1 LSRTVAVCFLAVVL
15 IFSGAGAA
23 RASGA
28 VMVMKN
34 IYPSADTYCR
44 SDEPDVSRDGSVASM
59 IVRADEDGWRA
70 RSFIRF
76 DLDGVPRGADVDSAR
91 LYIYSLKS
99 ANASRTHD
107 LYRMLVNWAE
117 GGCTWNTAAAAGA
130 CAGTSS
136 AAVQIPTVASGYRDW
151 GEVTADVQGWLD
163 GTFDNYGWC
172 IRDRSEDATGS
183 YDYFEI
189 YYRTRESGDRPYISI
204 NYTAPWNSYGDSAR
218 TAGEES
224 FDSSAKNVVY
234 MEGTGFTPGTYKVGY
249 YDGDGALRGTETA
262 VVSGDGVL
270 DSLYELSAD
279 QTAGAG
285 TWHALVFFNPANPG
299 AAPGAPD
306 TLASAQTSAY
316 ITAEDTFS
324 VTAAAI
330 PEFGQVI
337 SALVVTGL
345 CGAVYLFFRR
355 KRLVGA

>member
-1 LSRTVAVCFLAVVL
+1 VAVVFWALVV
-15 IFSGAGAA
+15 FFAGAGAA
-23 RASGA
+23 RGSGA

-34 IYPSADTYCR
+34 VYPAADTYCR
-44 SDEPDVSRDGSVASM
+44 SDEPGVSRDGAVTSM

-91 LYIYSLKS
+91 LYIFSLPS

-107 LYRMLVNWAE
+107 LHRMLADWAE
-117 GGCTWNTAAAAGA
+117 GGCTWNTAAAAGV
-130 CAGTSS
+130 CAGTAS
-136 AAVQIPTVASGYRDW
+136 ASVQIPTVASGYRDW
-151 GEVTADVQGWLD
+151 GAVTADVQGWLD

-172 IRDRSEDATGS
+172 IKDRSEDDTGY

-189 YYRTRESGDRPYISI
+189 YYRTRESADRPYISV
-204 NYTAPWNSYGDSAR
+204 NYTAPWDSYGDGGR

-234 MEGTGFTPGTYKVGY
+234 MRGTGFAPGTYKVGY
-249 YDGDGALRGTETA
+249 YDGDGVLRGTETPA
-262 VVSGDGVL
+262 VSGDGVL

-279 QTAGAG
+279 QSAGAG
-285 TWHALVFFNPANPG
+285 TWHALVFFDPARPG
-299 AAPGAPD
+299 TAPGAPD
-306 TLASAQTSAY
+306 TLAAAQTNMY

-330 PEFGQVI
+330 PEFGQVV
-337 SALVVTGL
+337 SALAVTGL
-345 CGAVYLFFRR
+345 CGAAYLFFRR
-355 KRLVGA
+355 RWLAGA